1 MVSVFLSCRL
11 HKDMVMRAAIFV
23 TFFALALAGCSGIPS
38 VPYEEPPQT
47 ESLARIRVITNSSV
61 FGDNIVGSC
70 APATRHMMAE
80 AGRFGRDGTANIN
93 YPQYPLKSASIG
105 MPKRVAPALSEY
117 VPAVRMGEG
126 VYKEVVTE
134 YRVRTDLPFQIATLG
149 ATIGSYGSTYSSCG
163 GQALVFKLE
172 PGKDY
177 EALVGV
183 GTRPKQDGGQVL
195 ICMFGVIE
203 LVPLPGTSI
212 VIPQKL
218 TPSQPPQVACKPK

>member
-1 MVSVFLSCRL
+1 
-11 HKDMVMRAAIFV
+11 MRVV
-23 TFFALALAGCSGIPS
+23 TVVTAFAVALAGCSGIPS
-38 VPYEEPPQT
+38 VPYEEPAQS
-47 ESLARIRVITNSSV
+47 EGVARVRVITNSSV
-61 FGDNIVGSC
+61 YGDSIAGSC
-70 APATRHMMAE
+70 APATRHLMAD

-93 YPQYPLKSASIG
+93 YPQYPLKPASVG
-105 MPKRVAPALSEY
+105 MPDRVAPALAEY

-134 YRVRTDLPFQIATLG
+134 YLVRTDLPFQIATLG

-163 GQALVFKLE
+163 GQALVYKLE

-183 GTRPKQDGGQVL
+183 GTRPNKDGGQALV
-195 ICMFGVIE
+195 CMLGVIK
-203 LVPLPGTSI
+203 LLPLPGTSI

-218 TPSQPPQVACKPK
+218 TPAEPPQVACKTK

>member
-1 MVSVFLSCRL
+1 
-11 HKDMVMRAAIFV
+11 MRVV
-23 TFFALALAGCSGIPS
+23 TFGTAIALVLAGCSGIPS
-38 VPYEEPPQT
+38 VPYEEPAQS
-47 ESLARIRVITNSSV
+47 EGLARIRVITNSSV
-61 FGDNIVGSC
+61 FGDSITGSC
-70 APATRHMMAE
+70 APSTRHKMAD
-80 AGRFGRDGTANIN
+80 AGRFGRDGTANVS
-93 YPQYPLKSASIG
+93 YPQYPLKSTSIG

-134 YRVRTDLPFQIATLG
+134 YRVRADLPFQLATLG

-163 GQALVFKLE
+163 AEALVYKLE

-183 GTRPKQDGGQVL
+183 GTRPNLDGGQAL

-203 LVPLPGTSI
+203 LLPLPGTSI

-218 TPSQPPQVACKPK
+218 TPSEPPQVACKTK